1 MKSKKEH
8 KREKNKSLK
17 DNTRDGKSRR
27 IKTDSKIKYRH
38 KSHWLDEEDDDYTSS
53 NFSLEEE

>member
-1 MKSKKEH
+1 MKSKKDH
-8 KREKNKSLK
+8 KREKNRSLR

-27 IKTDSKIKYRH
+27 IKTDSKVKYRH
-38 KSHWLDEEDDDYTSS
+38 KTHWLDEEDDDYMSS